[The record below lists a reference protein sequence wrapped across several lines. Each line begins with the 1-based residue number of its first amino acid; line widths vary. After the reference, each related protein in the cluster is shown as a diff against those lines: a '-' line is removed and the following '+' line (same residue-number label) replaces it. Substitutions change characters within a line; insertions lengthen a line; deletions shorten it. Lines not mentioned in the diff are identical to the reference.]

1 MRLGRK
7 ISIAFAKLRQLGLSG
22 VLALRRDRRT
32 IAESPL
38 FDAEWYLANNSDV
51 AANGV
56 DPALHYLLFGVSGN
70 RSPSTG
76 FVTDE
81 YLALN
86 GDVRRSGMNPLL
98 HYERF
103 GRREGRPASFL
114 GGAPRKVTYA
124 EQQGSFRARRARAAA
139 KLEAGERL
147 RSVFL
152 VSNASMFP
160 ARPLFDAM
168 LASDEFDPRVVVVPD
183 VRWRDGAV
191 LSEMASCREALA
203 AEIPADRLSA
213 AEQDVD
219 GVWRDV
225 LEDADVVCYPSPY
238 EMSSFRY
245 NPRYSVGRQFLP
257 VMVNYGFYRSAYDRG
272 VMCRQSYA
280 WMWKA
285 FFECGDTMDEYRA
298 ASPIGGAN
306 GDLAGYVKMDAL
318 AACGHPVSARRRVLV
333 ALHHSVEGGTNDEL
347 ALSNFARYA
356 DFLLALPD
364 RYPEIDF
371 VFRPHPF
378 LMRVLSRPGQWGV
391 ERVERYFSAL
401 RSKPNVA
408 WSGEGGYFREFAMS
422 DACIQDCGS
431 FLVEYLYTRKPCCYM
446 LKSPGDA
453 EAKFAPLGRKCLGC
467 CYLAFD
473 EEAIERFLDDV
484 VVAGKDPKRA
494 EREALADAVALNY
507 PHAASVALGHI
518 LDGIRRGGEGETK

>member
-124 EQQGSFRARRARAAA
+124 EQQGSVRARCACAAA

-191 LSEMASCREALA
+191 LSEMASCRGALA

-219 GVWRDV
+219 GVWRDG
-225 LEDADVVCYPSPY
+225 LEDADVVCYP
-238 EMSSFRY
+238 
-245 NPRYSVGRQFLP
+245 
-257 VMVNYGFYRSAYDRG
+257 
-272 VMCRQSYA
+272 
-280 WMWKA
+280 
-285 FFECGDTMDEYRA
+285 
-298 ASPIGGAN
+298 
-306 GDLAGYVKMDAL
+306 
-318 AACGHPVSARRRVLV
+318 
-333 ALHHSVEGGTNDEL
+333 
-347 ALSNFARYA
+347 
-356 DFLLALPD
+356 
-364 RYPEIDF
+364 
-371 VFRPHPF
+371 
-378 LMRVLSRPGQWGV
+378 
-391 ERVERYFSAL
+391 
-401 RSKPNVA
+401 
-408 WSGEGGYFREFAMS
+408 
-422 DACIQDCGS
+422 
-431 FLVEYLYTRKPCCYM
+431 
-446 LKSPGDA
+446 
-453 EAKFAPLGRKCLGC
+453 
-467 CYLAFD
+467 
-473 EEAIERFLDDV
+473 
-484 VVAGKDPKRA
+484 
-494 EREALADAVALNY
+494 
-507 PHAASVALGHI
+507 
-518 LDGIRRGGEGETK
+518 